1 MQNGDAGEGA
11 SGPAVRS
18 GATAWVFDLDG
29 CLIDSLTGTSLRPG
43 AMELLEHL
51 GRCNRVVLW
60 SAGGADYARDRA
72 EQFDVDLHV
81 SAYFSKDGRDDNGN
95 YCTGHLTLDAGRAV
109 FVDDRP
115 EDLAIDLDVL
125 AVSPYLA
132 PDPHDRG
139 LVSVARHAGLHP
151 AFPETV
157 AKEE

>member
-1 MQNGDAGEGA
+1 MQRGHAGESA
-11 SGPAVRS
+11 PGPAVRS

-43 AMELLEHL
+43 ALELLEHL
-51 GRCNRVVLW
+51 GRCNRVVFW
-60 SAGGADYARDRA
+60 SAGGDDYAKERA
-72 EQFDVDLHV
+72 EQFGVDGYV
-81 SAYFSKDGRDDNGN
+81 SAYFSKAGRDDLGS
-95 YCTGHLTLDAGRAV
+95 YRTSHLTLDASRAV

-139 LVSVARHAGLHP
+139 LASVARHAGLRQ
-151 AFPETV
+151 
-157 AKEE
+157 

>member
-1 MQNGDAGEGA
+1 MQGGHAGERA
-11 SGPAVRS
+11 SGAAIRS

-29 CLIDSLTGTSLRPG
+29 CLVDSLTGTSLRPG

-51 GRCNRVVLW
+51 GRCNRIVLW
-60 SAGGADYARDRA
+60 SAGGGDYARDRA
-72 EQFDVDLHV
+72 EQFGVDGHV
-81 SAYFSKDGRDDNGN
+81 SAYFSKDGRDNNGN
-95 YCTGHLTLDAGRAV
+95 YFIGHLTLDADRAV

-115 EDLAIDLDVL
+115 EDLARDLDVL

-139 LVSVARHAGLHP
+139 LVSVARHAGLHL

-157 AKEE
+157 ARVE